1 MVLLPGIEN
10 ADQARTIASRILS
23 RIMQAH
29 MLGQHEVMVTPSIG
43 VVLYPTDGEDIESL
57 MRSADLAM
65 YFAKRQCPGTIAFFH
80 PDMNTGA
87 LRRLAVESQLRGAIA
102 RDELSLHFQPQFDLA
117 TGHVCAM
124 EALLSWSNPELG
136 SVPYAEFIPVAEDTG
151 LILQIGEWVLRS
163 ACAQARVWREEG
175 LPVLRIS
182 VNISGMQLSHRGFP
196 TLISSILQ
204 AADMSPDFLELEV
217 TESVVMQ
224 NEAWMLQVL
233 QELKS
238 IGVQITIDH
247 FGTGYSSL
255 GRLRAFPIDRLKIDK
270 SFISRLHGTGE
281 DRALAGAIIAM
292 AKTLEVDVVAEGI
305 EEFPQLLMLQEDK
318 CQQAQGFLLSP
329 PLSAEDSFEFLRRL
343 EIEFDGSRTERLRHL
358 LG

>member
-1 MVLLPGIEN
+1 
-10 ADQARTIASRILS
+10 
-23 RIMQAH
+23 
-29 MLGQHEVMVTPSIG
+29 
-43 VVLYPTDGEDIESL
+43 
-57 MRSADLAM
+57 
-65 YFAKRQCPGTIAFFH
+65 
-80 PDMNTGA
+80 MNTGA
-87 LRRLAVESQLRGAIA
+87 LRRLTVESQLRGAIA
-102 RDELSLHFQPQFDLA
+102 RDEFALHFQPQFDLT

-124 EALLSWSNPELG
+124 EALLRWNNAELG
-136 SVPYAEFIPVAEDTG
+136 SVPPLEFIPVAEDTG

-163 ACAQARVWREEG
+163 ACAQARIWREEN

-196 TLISSILQ
+196 TLISSILRDT
-204 AADMSPDFLELEV
+204 DMSPGCLELEV
-217 TESVVMQ
+217 AESVVMQ

-238 IGVQITIDH
+238 IGVQITMDD

-255 GRLRAFPIDRLKIDK
+255 GRLRAFPIDRLKIDR
-270 SFISRLHGTGE
+270 SFIARLHGTGE

-292 AKTLEVDVVAEGI
+292 AKALEVDVVAEGI
-305 EEFPQLLMLQEDK
+305 EEFPQLLVLQEDK

-329 PLSAEDSFEFLRRL
+329 PMSAMDSLEFLRRL
-343 EIEFDGSRTERLRHL
+343 ELEFDGSRTERLRHL